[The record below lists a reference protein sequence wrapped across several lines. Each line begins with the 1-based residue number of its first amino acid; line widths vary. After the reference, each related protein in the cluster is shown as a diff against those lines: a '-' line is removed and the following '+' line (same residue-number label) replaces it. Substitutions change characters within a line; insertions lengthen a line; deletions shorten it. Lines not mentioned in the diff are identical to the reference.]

1 MLKYRRGYEIIPLCA
16 AFIFFIFFKKMCIAV
31 FVAGLY
37 SIFEV
42 RALKTHHTAPINTE

>member
-1 MLKYRRGYEIIPLCA
+1 MKLFLSA
-16 AFIFFIFFKKMCIAV
+16 LLLFFFYFFFKKMCIAV